1 MRLETL
7 KAHCFYLY
15 SALHIPIYIIE
26 DRGGNDAARH
36 VIIEAFPEQEACC
49 HPLEILKRIHFPDE
63 RNVLFLTSSFSAGFG
78 IIRIVDSKYTLIV
91 GPQFAV
97 PFSNPVYLEISK
109 KYSFDAE
116 QKGLIYAF
124 FNGIPVASSLALK
137 QTLRMMHH
145 FLNPGL
151 DEEIVDVFDEEE
163 TDKLRKNL
171 YGEYYE
177 MQEGGYHNNSVAVER
192 EVCKIVEQ
200 GDVAAFTKFVRNV
213 PYLSAGITS
222 SSPLRQKKN
231 LAIIS
236 IAVLT
241 RAAIRGGMDENA
253 ALLLSDNYIRH
264 VENSFTDKQIDS
276 IQIDMFSRYVHV
288 VSDIRAEKEAS
299 HTMETV
305 VQYVREHVNQP
316 VTVQLA
322 AARFG
327 FNPDYLSHKFKSGM
341 GIGLKQFIKRTK
353 LEEAARLLQYTNQNI
368 LEISNYLCFSSQS
381 NFQNAFKQQY
391 HLTPKQYREMTRR
404 DIKEI
409 GEIKG
414 IKGAGPLGGGNG
426 SPGGNGGCHGTG
438 DEQE

>member
-1 MRLETL
+1 MQLETL

-15 SALHIPIYIIE
+15 SALHIPIYILE
-26 DRGGNDAARH
+26 GRGGNDAARH

-49 HPLEILKRIHFPDE
+49 HPLEILKRIQFPDE

-78 IIRIVDSKYTLIV
+78 IIRIMDSKYTLMV

-163 TDKLRKNL
+163 TDRLRKNQ

-177 MQEGGYHNNSVAVER
+177 MQEGGYHNNSMAVER

-213 PYLSAGITS
+213 PYLSVGITS
-222 SSPLRQKKN
+222 SSPLRQKK
-231 LAIIS
+231 I
-236 IAVLT
+236 
-241 RAAIRGGMDENA
+241 
-253 ALLLSDNYIRH
+253 
-264 VENSFTDKQIDS
+264 
-276 IQIDMFSRYVHV
+276 
-288 VSDIRAEKEAS
+288 
-299 HTMETV
+299 
-305 VQYVREHVNQP
+305 
-316 VTVQLA
+316 
-322 AARFG
+322 
-327 FNPDYLSHKFKSGM
+327 
-341 GIGLKQFIKRTK
+341 
-353 LEEAARLLQYTNQNI
+353 
-368 LEISNYLCFSSQS
+368 CFSSQS

-391 HLTPKQYREMTRR
+391 RLTPKQYRETIRR

-409 GEIKG
+409 REIKG
-414 IKGAGPLGGGNG
+414 IKGAEPSGGGNG
-426 SPGGNGGCHGTG
+426 SPSGNGGCHGANN
-438 DEQE
+438 E